1 MMLADNLD
9 DLKDDLNDLE
19 ADVNK
24 KVSLKICFLAFFT
37 NSIFSIEFI
46 RQLNTHSYKV
56 PH

>member
-1 MMLADNLD
+1 MLADNLD
-9 DLKDDLNDLE
+9 DLKDELNDLE
-19 ADVNK
+19 SNVDK
-24 KVSLKICFLAFFT
+24 KVSLKIRFLVFFT